1 MIRMVL
7 ENLILFLLPT
17 IIYLLYAWMMRPEG
31 AGGPGGR
38 KGPVAPLDDAPL
50 VWLFATGAILVI
62 TTLVLFQS
70 NTGGKP
76 GQHYTPPSFEDGHIE
91 PGEIK

>member
-7 ENLILFLLPT
+7 ENLLLFLLPT
-17 IIYLLYAWMMRPEG
+17 LVYLLYAWMTRPEG
-31 AGGPGGR
+31 TAGPG
-38 KGPVAPLDDAPL
+38 KGSTPPLEDAPL
-50 VWLFATGAILVI
+50 LWLFATGAILVV

-76 GQHYTPPSFEDGHIE
+76 GQHYTPPSMQDGHIQ